1 MLLDGEHVTHGG
13 GAPAKVQVQ
22 VQMQKWVELR
32 VCSRNKPS
40 GTAIEAGLGIEL

>member
-1 MLLDGEHVTHGG
+1 MGRGPV
-13 GAPAKVQVQ
+13 KVQVP

-32 VCSRNKPS
+32 VCSGNKPS